1 MLTET
6 DLIESI
12 HKKRLSRQD
21 TLLLILCFRPDQAKE
36 VVHIKQ
42 MGRKAGFT
50 EILKW
55 NVSDILRHAKGLA
68 IRLPEGWTITSK
80 GREHIRQLD
89 VLPEKSEKKNPKMIH
104 VATSLHQAARNIS
117 SADTIAFLEEAI
129 NCFEASFYRSSV
141 VLPWVGA
148 MSLLQD
154 QILNHHL
161 VTFNIEAQKR
171 DAKWKAAKTKD
182 DLSRMKES
190 DFLDIIGLPPISLI
204 GKNVKEEL
212 KNNCLQLRNACGH
225 PNSLKIGENRV
236 AAHLEILIMNIFSK
250 FS

>member
-6 DLIESI
+6 DLVESL

-21 TLLLILCFRPDQAKE
+21 ALLLILCVNHDQAKE
-36 VVHIKQ
+36 VRGIKQ
-42 MGRKAGFT
+42 LGRKAGLT
-50 EILKW
+50 EIFNW
-55 NVSDILRHAKGLA
+55 NVSDALRKAKGLA
-68 IRLPEGWTITSK
+68 IRVPDGWAITSK
-80 GREHIRQLD
+80 GKEHVRNLG
-89 VLPEKSEKKNPKMIH
+89 VLLEKKSPK
-104 VATSLHQAARNIS
+104 SLHFAASLRQAVKSIS
-117 SADTIAFLEEAI
+117 SVDTVAFLEEAI
-129 NCFEASFYRSSV
+129 TCFEAGLYRSSV
-141 VLPWVGA
+141 VLSWVGT

-154 QILNHHL
+154 QIIKHHL
-161 VTFNIEAQKR
+161 SVFNAEAQRR
-171 DAKWKAAKTKD
+171 DANWKPARTKD

-190 DFLDIIGLPPISLI
+190 DFLGIIGTPPISLI

-236 AAHLEILIMNIFSK
+236 AAHLEVLILNVFSK